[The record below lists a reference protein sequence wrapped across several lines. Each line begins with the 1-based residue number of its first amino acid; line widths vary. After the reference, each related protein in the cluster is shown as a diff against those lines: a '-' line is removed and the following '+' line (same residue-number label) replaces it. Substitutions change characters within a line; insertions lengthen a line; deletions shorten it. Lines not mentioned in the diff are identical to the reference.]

1 MKLTVAS
8 SPHIRG
14 DFRTS
19 RLMLDVVIALVP
31 SFLVGVFVLGIR
43 ALLVTALSMAC
54 AVAAEWLW
62 SVLLKKRNTLP
73 DCSALVTGMLF
84 ALTLPATTP

>member
-19 RLMLDVVIALVP
+19 RLMLDVVLALTPALIVGCVV
-31 SFLVGVFVLGIR
+31 SFVVSLLVIKGLMEYVRSHSFKVFGIYRIVLGVLVLGYFVIR
-43 ALLVTALSMAC
+43 AL
-54 AVAAEWLW
+54 
-62 SVLLKKRNTLP
+62 
-73 DCSALVTGMLF
+73 
-84 ALTLPATTP
+84 

>member
-19 RLMLDVVIALVP
+19 RLMLDVVLALVP
-31 SFLVGVFVLGIR
+31 SFAVGVLVLGIR
-43 ALLVTALSMAC
+43 ALWVTVLSMAT

-62 SVLLKKRNTLP
+62 SLLLKKRNPLP
-73 DCSALVTGMLF
+73 D
-84 ALTLPATTP
+84 